1 LKIQTAIGVIPRIA
15 QLLSQL
21 FLIWATLNYRVRKT
35 RRAFERELVNQG
47 IKAEDAKRLSKQIKI
62 LKDQM
67 MSSIREISSEWKGRH

>member
-1 LKIQTAIGVIPRIA
+1 MKIQTAIGVIPRIA